1 MFKFASKIAAPMQN
15 SFMIVAIFFIA
26 YNLIGR
32 LCLLFNITNSSIK
45 NIGSVM
51 QQPMLICAF
60 SAAIIYC
67 ILRKGVFINTSEIV
81 IAKYTFVP
89 FNFKMRIHIPY
100 NEIEKINVNYSNIH
114 FTKYRFS
121 FVTLCG
127 DETYNVELTLKSGK
141 KYFFSIENQEEF
153 YQNVNIM
160 IDKAKN
166 MKNSTSE
173 SNTDEQ
179 FYCTG

>member
-1 MFKFASKIAAPMQN
+1 MRYKFRYANNMFKLAAKIAAPMQN
-15 SFMIVAIFFIA
+15 FFMIIAIFFIF

-32 LCLLFNITNSSIK
+32 ICILFNFTTLSIK
-45 NIGSVM
+45 NIGNAM
-51 QQPMLICAF
+51 QPIMFICAF

-67 ILRKGVFINTSEIV
+67 FLRKGVFINASEIV

-100 NEIEKINVNYSNIH
+100 NEIEKINVNYSDIH

-121 FVTLCG
+121 LVRLCG
-127 DETYNVELTLKSGK
+127 DEAYNVELTLKSGK

-153 YQNVNIM
+153 VENVRQMCNMGNI
-160 IDKAKN
+160 
-166 MKNSTSE
+166 
-173 SNTDEQ
+173 
-179 FYCTG
+179 